1 MPRPRGSP
9 SSPAPGPNLNDLGHR
24 IFGELVGDA
33 YRLLRRQS
41 GGVHRCES
49 CRSGKPV
56 PAFGLAKYRRTT
68 QLRRRELRTSLVCGT
83 LIVWAPHPR
92 RVVGA
97 RLCSVIATP
106 VLRHSAALLE
116 GRSGAAALLGS
127 SCAMVTRVMSAVD
140 GRVKAIAVPQH
151 RKARR
156 PRGQEE
162 VRRAQPGEVGAST
175 RRWGSPCPCPR

>member
-1 MPRPRGSP
+1 MIFPSGRSRHEFCRLLPSSSRRFSGRASAGLLELCEWATSTGHGRVLRSMPRPRGSP
-9 SSPAPGPNLNDLGHR
+9 SSPAPGPNPNDLGHR

-56 PAFGLAKYRRTT
+56 PAFGLAKYWRTT
-68 QLRRRELRTSLVCGT
+68 QIRRRELRTSLLCGT

-127 SCAMVTRVMSAVD
+127 SCARY
-140 GRVKAIAVPQH
+140 R
-151 RKARR
+151 
-156 PRGQEE
+156 E
-162 VRRAQPGEVGAST
+162 
-175 RRWGSPCPCPR
+175 